1 MNSNYDLIANV
12 NINIESPIVDET
24 SFGNLL
30 IVGPGPATAPETAPA
45 VIGEYKSLKA
55 VLDAGWGENE
65 PVAVAAKVAFAQT
78 PTPYKIYIAPI
89 QLVTTAGEGNET
101 VSNPES
107 ATATVTRALSNH
119 DWFVL
124 CTAGVDATQYP
135 SIASLI
141 ETQERIFV
149 YTELNS
155 NFTSKA
161 GSVSN
166 ASTPYRTLGIFGKE
180 TSAQAVASV
189 PAENNYMNV
198 AFAATWLNYES
209 GTETTAF
216 KELRA
221 VYPSTLT
228 DAEIA
233 ALEAGNINYFTTIG
247 NKNVTMIGKV
257 LGGEWAD
264 IIRFR
269 DWLKNDMQA
278 RLANVFVNNAKVP
291 FTDAGIALLH
301 SAIRES
307 LTEGQNRGGISPDEY
322 DEDGNLVPGY
332 ETSVPTAGS
341 ISSAQKASRKL
352 TGPSFRARMSGAIHF
367 ATIVGS
373 MTYDT

>member
-55 VLDAGWGENE
+55 VLDAGWGANE
-65 PVAVAAKVAFAQT
+65 PVALAAKVAFAQT

-89 QLVTTAGEGNET
+89 QVVTTGEGNNAVET
-101 VSNPES
+101 PE
-107 ATATVTRALSNH
+107 AVTATVTRALANH
-119 DWFVL
+119 DWYVL
-124 CTAGVDATQYP
+124 CTAGVEAAQYP
-135 SIASLI
+135 GIAALV
-141 ETQERIFV
+141 ETAERLFV
-149 YTELNS
+149 YTELNF
-155 NFTSKA
+155 NFSTKV
-161 GSVSN
+161 GSITN
-166 ASTPYRTLGIFGKE
+166 ASSLYRTIGIFGKE

-189 PAENNYMNV
+189 PAENNYLHV
-198 AFAATWLNYES
+198 AFAAAWLNYES

-221 VYPSTLT
+221 VNPSTLS
-228 DAEIA
+228 DAEVA
-233 ALEAGNINYFTTIG
+233 ALEDANVNYFTTIG

-352 TGPSFRARMSGAIHF
+352 SGPSFRARMSGAIHF